1 MKPRRSD
8 NLEDVE
14 RMARVAY
21 GDRPPVTD
29 VSADVLRRIRTEK
42 TLINE
47 RPLVIFAMGSLVM
60 AMAVLAI
67 SVPAMMSMLDPLNT
81 LFETTPLALL

>member
-1 MKPRRSD
+1 MKPGKSE

-14 RMARVAY
+14 RIARVAY

-29 VSADVLRRIRTEK
+29 VSADVLRRIRAEK
-42 TLINE
+42 KLIDE

-67 SVPAMMSMLDPLNT
+67 SVPTMIAMLDPLTT
-81 LFETTPLALL
+81 LFESTPLALL